1 MNIKTNWMVVNAA
14 NMAVAAEI
22 FKRDGFTLPSPR
34 CFGQPVRSFNLDLRP
49 KAKIPQW
56 KLALNA
62 LKGLIL

>member
-1 MNIKTNWMVVNAA
+1 MIKTNWMMANVV

-22 FKRDGFTLPSPR
+22 LKRDGFILPSPR
-34 CFGQPVRSFNLDLRP
+34 CFGKPVKSFNLDLRP

-56 KLALNA
+56 KLVLNT